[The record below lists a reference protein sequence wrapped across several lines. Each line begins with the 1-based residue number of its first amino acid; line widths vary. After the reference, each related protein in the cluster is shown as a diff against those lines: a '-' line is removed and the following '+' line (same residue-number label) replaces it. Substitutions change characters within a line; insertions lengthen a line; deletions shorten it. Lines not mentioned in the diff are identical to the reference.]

1 MKLKDILKQQ
11 SFDEFSA
18 TFSESEERV
27 CRRIMM
33 MMMEESVSM
42 SQAQA
47 ICAATIRG
55 MRGGDDDESVERSA
69 SVNKNTLSDK
79 MQRFRMAVEEQL
91 DDHYYVDSDDD
102 YVMARSY
109 ITGQTY
115 RYGYTFEGNEFII
128 DIPSGQRIAFE
139 TFSIPLGEEATELSV
154 VERSSLSGKVS
165 KFLSK
170 YFGGSEDNS
179 HLAVIKQFQEEE
191 MIAVE
196 PLYCL
201 ADEADAHKEGMTQ
214 ETIRKMVDNF
224 NTNIDNIS
232 GNISHVAMT
241 DGFAPIKAWIN
252 ECECMIGDEYVP
264 EGQPIVKVKFFNEVL
279 WEARKAGELGGVSI
293 GAKGKRTKNPD
304 FQGEQ

>member
-1 MKLKDILKQQ
+1 M
-11 SFDEFSA
+11 
-18 TFSESEERV
+18 
-27 CRRIMM
+27 IMLWL
-33 MMMEESVSM
+33 V
-42 SQAQA
+42 
-47 ICAATIRG
+47 
-55 MRGGDDDESVERSA
+55 V
-69 SVNKNTLSDK
+69 
-79 MQRFRMAVEEQL
+79 
-91 DDHYYVDSDDD
+91 
-102 YVMARSY
+102 Y

-154 VERSSLSGKVS
+154 VERSSAPYGYCPTCSARGVSRERRIDGYTTCENNHKYLSTDSVITKTTAES
-165 KFLSK
+165 KIFKFLSK

-241 DGFAPIKAWIN
+241 DGFAPIKAWVN